1 MRADR
6 SSSAISG
13 PVRPTA
19 SNPRTSSRR
28 LSTSAWTS
36 WRASRSPD
44 SVKNE
49 HGLALEPPGQQIL
62 GDLADLLP
70 RPLQA
75 DVRHELTG
83 RHQLGEPP
91 QTDRRGLVAEL
102 GEGIEAVEARAP
114 GHEELARVESD
125 LGRGRDAERD
135 ADAGALERG
144 QSRSESLAADRL
156 EDQVVFGRARDL
168 VAHDNVVRAQRAH
181 RRHLVGAPDA
191 RGDVSATEPRQLDGK
206 IAD

>member
-83 RHQLGEPP
+83 A
-91 QTDRRGLVAEL
+91 TSSASRRK
-102 GEGIEAVEARAP
+102 P
-114 GHEELARVESD
+114 T
-125 LGRGRDAERD
+125 
-135 ADAGALERG
+135 DAG
-144 QSRSESLAADRL
+144 SLPNSVKA
-156 EDQVVFGRARDL
+156 
-168 VAHDNVVRAQRAH
+168 
-181 RRHLVGAPDA
+181 
-191 RGDVSATEPRQLDGK
+191 
-206 IAD
+206 

>member
-6 SSSAISG
+6 STSAISG
-13 PVRPTA
+13 PVRPSA

-28 LSTSAWTS
+28 LSRPAWTS
-36 WRASRSPD
+36 WRALHSPG

-49 HGLALEPPGQQIL
+49 DGLALEPPGQQIL

-75 DVRHELTG
+75 DVRHELTR
-83 RHQLGEPP
+83 RHQLGEPLE
-91 QTDRRGLVAEL
+91 TDRCGLVAEL
-102 GEGIEAVEARAP
+102 GEEIEAVEARAP
-114 GHEELARVESD
+114 GHEELARVEGD
-125 LGRGRDAERD
+125 LGRGRDAKRD
-135 ADAGALERG
+135 ADTGALEGG

-156 EDQVVFGRARDL
+156 EDQVVLGRARDL
-168 VAHDNVVRAQRAH
+168 IAHDDVVRAQRAH

-191 RGDVSATEPRQLDGK
+191 
-206 IAD
+206 